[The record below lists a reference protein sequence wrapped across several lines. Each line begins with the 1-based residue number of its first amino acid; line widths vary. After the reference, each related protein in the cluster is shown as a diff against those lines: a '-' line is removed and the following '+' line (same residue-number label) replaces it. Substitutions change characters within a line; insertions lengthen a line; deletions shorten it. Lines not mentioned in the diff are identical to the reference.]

1 MLRLYITGGIELEH
15 PGGRV
20 VERALPGRQG
30 RRALAYLTVARGRPV
45 ARDALAEVVWGDG
58 LPPAWEAALH
68 ALVSR
73 LRGVLQQAGVMGDQ
87 GLIGEGGAYTLRLP
101 PETWIDL
108 EAAAAGLDEALG
120 ALRRGEPLRDFGP
133 AAVAAAIARRPF
145 LPGEEGPWIQRQRER
160 LRETLVRA
168 QDCLVEV
175 FLANGEAAL
184 AVAMAGETVEL
195 EPFRESGYRQL
206 MRAYAAAGDRAQALR
221 VYERCRR
228 LLAEELGVDPA
239 PETEAVYLAL
249 LS

>member
-1 MLRLYITGGIELEH
+1 MLRLYIAGGIELEH
-15 PGGRV
+15 AAGRIG
-20 VERALPGRQG
+20 ERSLPGRQG
-30 RRALAYLTVARGRPV
+30 RRALAYLTVARGQPV
-45 ARDALAEVVWGDG
+45 TRDALAEVVWSDS
-58 LPPAWEAALH
+58 LPPAWEPALH

-73 LRGVLQQAGVMGDQ
+73 LRGVLQQAGVTGEQ
-87 GLIGEGGAYTLRLP
+87 GLVGEGGAYTLRLP
-101 PETWIDL
+101 SDTWVDL
-108 EAAAAGLDEALG
+108 EAAAAGLDEAQG
-120 ALRRGEPLRDFGP
+120 AVRRGEPLRAYGP

-168 QDCLVEV
+168 QECLAEV
-175 FLANGEAAL
+175 WLANGEAAL
-184 AVAMAGETVEL
+184 AVAIAGETVEM

-228 LLAEELGVDPA
+228 LLSEELGVDPA
-239 PETEAVYLAL
+239 RETEAVYLML